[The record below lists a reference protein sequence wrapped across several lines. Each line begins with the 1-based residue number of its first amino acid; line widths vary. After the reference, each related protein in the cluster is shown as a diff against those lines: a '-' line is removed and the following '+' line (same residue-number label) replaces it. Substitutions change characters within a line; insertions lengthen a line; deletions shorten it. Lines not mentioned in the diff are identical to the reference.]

1 MKFIVIVP
9 ARSGSVGVKDKNIKK
24 IHGQS
29 LLERAIRTGLTIA
42 EADNIIISSDSDRYL
57 SQAYECHPLLNLS
70 KRPDCYSSSNSSILD
85 TVEYELL
92 KFKHLQNFDY
102 VVLLEPSHFGKR
114 ENIPYMLKVFSENK
128 FDFGLGVYLV
138 PEKYN
143 YEKQIIADQ
152 NFELKHAYTISRNRQ
167 DLTSTFI
174 RSGEFY
180 VFRPEL
186 FLRNK
191 SFFEGKGRVFVT
203 NQSSVNIDT
212 IHDLQI
218 AKKLQI

>member
-1 MKFIVIVP
+1 MKFLVIVP
-9 ARSGSVGVKDKNIKK
+9 ARSGSVGVKDKNIRK

-29 LLERAIRTGLTIA
+29 LLERAILAGLTIA
-42 EADNIIISSDSDRYL
+42 EADNIIISSDSSRYL
-57 SQAYECHPLLNLS
+57 SQACKCHPLLNLS
-70 KRPDCYSSSNSSILD
+70 KRPNSYSTSRSSILD

-92 KFKHLQNFDY
+92 KFKNLHNFDY

-114 ENIPYMLKVFSENK
+114 ENVQYMRKVFSENK
-128 FDFGLGVYLV
+128 FDFGLGVYEV

-152 NFELKHAYTISRNRQ
+152 KLDFKYSYTISKNRQ
-167 DLTSTFI
+167 DLNSTFI

-186 FLRNK
+186 FLQRKNL
-191 SFFEGKGRVFVT
+191 FEGKGRVFVT
-203 NQSSVNIDT
+203 SHDSVNIDT
-212 IHDLQI
+212 IHDLRI
-218 AKKLQI
+218 ARKLQI